1 MPRPGVTVDAA
12 RLAPSARVT
21 ATGLWRMS
29 RPDQVLLVVAV
40 YGAGVAAGAATNTIS
55 TWAGA
60 AWGLGALVAVAVSV
74 HLANEYTDADTDA
87 VTERTRFSGGSGALH
102 DLGLARRLPLHAAWL
117 SAGTGV
123 ALALLGVLA
132 GRLSGVAVVLLLLG
146 LLGGWLYSLGP
157 RPLSRHGWGEVA
169 NAALGGLLLPLFGMS
184 VVVGRVHLADLLL
197 FAPFAVVVFV
207 NLLETQW
214 ADRDADLHVGK
225 MTLVTRLTSG
235 QVQGVA
241 LAGTLAAYAGLAV
254 LVPDPMPVPVGAA
267 SLLALPFSVWAVV
280 SVTRRPTP
288 LPGVLAMLVLL
299 AAQAG
304 VWLALA
310 AGWLRVR

>member
-12 RLAPSARVT
+12 RPAPNARVT
-21 ATGLWRMS
+21 ANGLWRMS

-40 YGAGVAAGAATNTIS
+40 YATGVAAGTATNAVATG
-55 TWAGA
+55 AGA
-60 AWGLGALVAVAVSV
+60 VWGFGALVGVAVSV
-74 HLANEYTDADTDA
+74 HLANEYADADTDA
-87 VTERTRFSGGSGALH
+87 VTERTRFSGGSGALG
-102 DLGLARRLPLHAAWL
+102 DLRLDRRLPLRGAWL
-117 SAGTGV
+117 SAGAGV
-123 ALALLGVLA
+123 AIALLGVLT
-132 GRLSGVAVVLLLLG
+132 GQLSGVAVVLLLLG

-169 NAALGGLLLPLFGMS
+169 NAVLGGLLLPLFGMS
-184 VVVGRVHLADLLL
+184 AVVGRVHLADLLL

-241 LAGTLAAYAGLAV
+241 LACTLAAYGGLVV
-254 LVPDPMPVPVGAA
+254 LVPDPMPMPVGAA

-299 AAQAG
+299 AAQAAA
-304 VWLALA
+304 WAALA
-310 AGWLRVR
+310 AGWLQGR